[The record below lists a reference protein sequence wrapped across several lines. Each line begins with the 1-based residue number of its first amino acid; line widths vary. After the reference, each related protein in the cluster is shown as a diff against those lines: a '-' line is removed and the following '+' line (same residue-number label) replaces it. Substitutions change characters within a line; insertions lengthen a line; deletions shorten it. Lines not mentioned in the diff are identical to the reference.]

1 MTEIIHELIENS
13 LEYYFSKKFRYQ
25 KIFEVIEIVNKIEN
39 KDKIPNYIKVN
50 DIVRQSDEI
59 KIKFVTLNEEYDAE
73 ILGIYSNK
81 SKVFSWG
88 WVLPS
93 YRYGKTNLVKKLFDY
108 AYEKDISEKFLNQS
122 ELNFFL
128 KVLFSNS
135 RTEVENNQQME
146 LILAISQYL
155 LKETD
160 NLKLIIPIKYYLS
173 EDKDDFTI
181 MFYLLKEI

>member
-1 MTEIIHELIENS
+1 MSEIIHELIENS
-13 LEYYFSKKFRYQ
+13 LEYYFSKKLRYQ
-25 KIFEVIEIVNKIEN
+25 EIYEVIEIVNKIEN
-39 KDKIPNYIKVN
+39 KKNFTNYIRMN
-50 DIVRQSDEI
+50 DIVRGNDEL
-59 KIKFVTLNEEYDAE
+59 KMKFITLNEEYDAE

-88 WVLPS
+88 WVLPA
-93 YRYGKTNLVKKLFDY
+93 YRYGKTNLIKKLFDY
-108 AYEKDISEKFLNQS
+108 AYEKDINDKFLNQS
-122 ELNFFL
+122 KLNLFL

-135 RTEVENNQQME
+135 RTEIENDQQME

-160 NLKLIIPIKYYLS
+160 NLKLIIPLKYYLS

>member
-1 MTEIIHELIENS
+1 MSEIIHELIENS
-13 LEYYFSKKFRYQ
+13 LEYYFSKKLRYQ
-25 KIFEVIEIVNKIEN
+25 KIFEVIETTNKIEN
-39 KDKIPNYIKVN
+39 KNKFSEYIKMN
-50 DIVRQSDEI
+50 DVTRQSDEL
-59 KIKFVTLNEEYDAE
+59 KIKFIKLNEEYDTE
-73 ILGIYSNK
+73 ILGLFSNK

-93 YRYGKTNLVKKLFDY
+93 YRYGKTYLVKKLFDY
-108 AYEKDISEKFLNQS
+108 AYSKDINDKFLNQS

-135 RTEVENNQQME
+135 RTKVENEEQIE

-160 NLKLIIPIKYYLS
+160 NLKLIIPLKYYLS
-173 EDKDDFTI
+173 EDKDDFII

>member
-1 MTEIIHELIENS
+1 M
-13 LEYYFSKKFRYQ
+13 
-25 KIFEVIEIVNKIEN
+25 
-39 KDKIPNYIKVN
+39 N
-50 DIVRQSDEI
+50 DIVRGNVEL
-59 KIKFVTLNEEYDAE
+59 KMKFITLNEEYDAE

-88 WVLPS
+88 WVLPA
-93 YRYGKTNLVKKLFDY
+93 YRYGKTNLIKKLFDY
-108 AYEKDISEKFLNQS
+108 AYEKDINDKFLNQS
-122 ELNFFL
+122 KLNLFL

-135 RTEVENNQQME
+135 RTEIENDQQME

-160 NLKLIIPIKYYLS
+160 NLKLIIPLKYYLS